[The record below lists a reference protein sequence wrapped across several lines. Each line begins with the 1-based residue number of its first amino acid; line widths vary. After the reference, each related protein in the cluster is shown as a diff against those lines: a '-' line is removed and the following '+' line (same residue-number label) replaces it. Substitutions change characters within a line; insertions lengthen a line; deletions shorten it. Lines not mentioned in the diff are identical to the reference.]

1 MSSEESLS
9 EPDSPD
15 AGDTSGSDE
24 DLPRKKK
31 IVCEATSLAQC
42 RSEHFDGPPWSKDQ
56 QKKNP

>member
-42 RSEHFDGPPWSKDQ
+42 RSEHFDGPP
-56 QKKNP
+56 